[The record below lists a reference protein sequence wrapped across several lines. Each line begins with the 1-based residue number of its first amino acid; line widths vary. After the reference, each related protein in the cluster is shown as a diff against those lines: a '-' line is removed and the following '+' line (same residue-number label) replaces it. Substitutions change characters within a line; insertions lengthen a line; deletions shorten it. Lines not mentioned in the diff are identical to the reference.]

1 MVRLLAHD
9 LDDTLLSEE
18 LTISNENM
26 KAVKAA
32 EAAGVT
38 VLLASGRTL
47 FSMRRFGR
55 ELGMW
60 GRPGFMIT
68 NNGATVVS
76 TETEAV
82 VLERP
87 LEPAVGIEAWEIVQ
101 RHGMTMQ
108 YYGDGDIFAAGPS
121 HYTDE
126 DCKLTGQRWH
136 QVESFGASLTVP
148 RTKFVIPGDPEALKP
163 VEAELKAV
171 LGHAANIFTSK
182 PYFLE
187 ILRADADKG
196 TALAYVADVLD
207 IPVENVMAI
216 GDSMNDY
223 GMLSWAGVSVAMAN
237 ARDEVKEVARFVTE
251 RTHQE
256 NGVAEAIERFIPEA
270 FALSGDS

>member
-1 MVRLLAHD
+1 MVRILAID

-18 LTISNENM
+18 LTISDKNL

-47 FSMRRFGR
+47 FSMREYGR
-55 ELGMW
+55 ILGMW

-76 TETEAV
+76 TQTEAV
-82 VLERP
+82 VLNKP
-87 LEPAVGIEAWEIVQ
+87 LEPAIGLEAWEIVQ
-101 RHGMTMQ
+101 AHGMTMQ
-108 YYGDGDIFAAGPS
+108 YYGDGDIYAAGPS
-121 HYTDE
+121 HYTDQ

-136 QVESFGASLTVP
+136 KVDAFAASLTVP
-148 RTKFVIPGDPEALKP
+148 RTKFVIPGDPQLLLK
-163 VEAELKAV
+163 VEEDLKKC
-171 LGHAANIFTSK
+171 LGERANIFTSK

-207 IPVENVMAI
+207 VAVDDVMAI
-216 GDSMNDY
+216 GDSMNDF

-237 ARDEVKEVARFVTE
+237 AKDEIKNVARYVTR
-251 RTHQE
+251 RTHQQH
-256 NGVAEAIERFIPEA
+256 GVAEAIERFIPEA
-270 FALSGDS
+270 FAVTGEG